1 MAKSASSI
9 KFKLPGMLVEKSKVI
24 YSVFLIIQAE
34 KLKYYKFSR
43 SSKNISAGK
52 ILQKTHFIAKIVKTT
67 PFFADNSFY
76 F

>member
-24 YSVFLIIQAE
+24 YSFFLIIQAE
-34 KLKYYKFSR
+34 KFKYYKFSH
-43 SSKNISAGK
+43 SSKTSPPVKSYKKHI
-52 ILQKTHFIAKIVKTT
+52 FIAKIVKTT

>member
-1 MAKSASSI
+1 
-9 KFKLPGMLVEKSKVI
+9 MLVEKSKVI

-52 ILQKTHFIAKIVKTT
+52 ILQKTHFYRK
-67 PFFADNSFY
+67 NSKNNTVFCR
-76 F
+76 